1 MEWHWYI
8 IGVIIIAVVAF
19 QFFVYRRT
27 RKRLSEFKNVF
38 PRNLENDWVVDN
50 VDGCSQFVLR
60 SKKSDSEKIAKLREE
75 QKNQQGSKAALERT
89 IEHMKE
95 MELPFVD
102 SLRQLSIVDHRI
114 REIDDEISSL
124 KNDSKYDRYFQSNP
138 TFKTIIE
145 SINVYLKKNKGN
157 AIDYHLI
164 KDIVDR
170 NCDALEDEIQAQL
183 PMPLYAGLA
192 GTMSGVI
199 VGVGYLWL
207 SGGLKELLSTDKTEQ
222 VANAFAKTGEQAV
235 TSGADG
241 IEAVLGGIAL
251 AMLASFIGIILT
263 TFGSWRAKSVKVQV
277 EIGKQKFLSWLQ
289 QELLPKLKTGVDAEI
304 GRITDNIKESNA
316 SFAANTTKLN
326 ATLKDINQA
335 ISGMTGMLHSLENLN
350 VVQFASANIQVYDKL
365 KNCTDELGRF
375 AQYITSLDDFIAKI
389 DTLSTKMGEADDRVR
404 AIEEMGR
411 YFRDERSNLEA
422 MKGVISS
429 SIGEADADLKNAV
442 TSFKESTS
450 ANYTEMATHNEQQ
463 RQALA
468 KAIEEQ
474 QKQLESKLKEKI
486 TQLDYISDELKKLA
500 PIKDSVSKFESA
512 TKEQNRR
519 IEDLAAS
526 IRELANAKSSGGN
539 GGTGKIHFPGWAK
552 WSLII
557 VSAIVGITCLT
568 YLVPKIIA
576 LVSDLLSLI

>member
-1 MEWHWYI
+1 MHWLL
-8 IGVIIIAVVAF
+8 IGIIIAIILVF
-19 QFFVYRRT
+19 QIFVFLRT
-27 RKRLSEFKNVF
+27 KHRLKDFKRVFDENFERDWTIVNNGDYNQIVLKAAQKTSQRLKSLVSEKNEKEKELSSLETEARHVSDIFSSEETASELT
-38 PRNLENDWVVDN
+38 RINLEIAELNNKIDAA
-50 VDGCSQFVLR
+50 
-60 SKKSDSEKIAKLREE
+60 KK
-75 QKNQQGSKAALERT
+75 
-89 IEHMKE
+89 
-95 MELPFVD
+95 ELSAQNKKHFA
-102 SLRQLSIVDHRI
+102 
-114 REIDDEISSL
+114 
-124 KNDSKYDRYFQSNP
+124 SNP
-138 TFKTIIE
+138 ALKVIVE
-145 SINVYLKKNKGN
+145 SINVYLEKNKGN
-157 AIDYHLI
+157 SVDYHLM

-170 NCDALEDEIQAQL
+170 NCDAIEDEIQAQL

-222 VANAFAKTGEQAV
+222 VTNSLLKTSEQAV

-251 AMLASFIGIILT
+251 AMLASFIGILLT
-263 TFGSWRAKSVKVQV
+263 TFGSWRAKSVKVDV
-277 EIGKQKFLSWLQ
+277 ERGKQDFLSWLQ

-350 VVQFASANIQVYDKL
+350 VVQFASANIQVYEKL

-375 AQYITSLDDFIAKI
+375 AQYITSLDNFIAKI
-389 DTLSTKMGEADDRVR
+389 DMLSTKMGEADDRVR
-404 AIEEMGR
+404 AIEEMGQ

-442 TSFKESTS
+442 ISFKESTS

-500 PIKDSVSKFESA
+500 PIKDSVSNFEKA

-539 GGTGKIHFPGWAK
+539 GSSGKVHFPGWAK
-552 WSLII
+552 WTLII
-557 VSAIVGITCLT
+557 VSTIVGITCLT

>member
-1 MEWHWYI
+1 MHWI
-8 IGVIIIAVVAF
+8 LIGIIIAVILVFQISVYLRTKRRLKDFKRVFDEDFEKDWAIVNTGGYNQIVLKATQDANQKLKSLVAEKKKKEKERSTLETTSRHVSDIF
-19 QFFVYRRT
+19 S
-27 RKRLSEFKNVF
+27 SEETASELASV
-38 PRNLENDWVVDN
+38 NLEIAELS
-50 VDGCSQFVLR
+50 G
-60 SKKSDSEKIAKLREE
+60 KIDVAV
-75 QKNQQGSKAALERT
+75 
-89 IEHMKE
+89 KE
-95 MELPFVD
+95 LAELNTKHFA
-102 SLRQLSIVDHRI
+102 
-114 REIDDEISSL
+114 
-124 KNDSKYDRYFQSNP
+124 SNP
-138 TFKTIIE
+138 ALKIIIE
-145 SINVYLKKNKGN
+145 SINVYLEKNKGN
-157 AIDYHLI
+157 SVDYHLM

-170 NCDALEDEIQAQL
+170 NCDAIEDEIQAQM

-222 VANAFAKTGEQAV
+222 VANAITKTSEQAV

-277 EIGKQKFLSWLQ
+277 EQGKQDFLSWLQ

-304 GRITDNIKESNA
+304 GRITENIKESNA
-316 SFAANTTKLN
+316 SFAENTTKLN

-335 ISGMTGMLHSLENLN
+335 ISGMTGMLRSLENLN
-350 VVQFASANIQVYDKL
+350 VVQFASANIQVYEKL

-375 AQYITSLDDFIAKI
+375 AHYITSLDDFIAKI

-411 YFRDERSNLEA
+411 YFRDERSNLDA
-422 MKGVISS
+422 MKGLISS
-429 SIGEADADLKNAV
+429 SIGEADANLKNAV
-442 TSFKESTS
+442 AGFKDSAT
-450 ANYTEMATHNEQQ
+450 ANYTEMAIHNEQR
-463 RQALA
+463 RQEFER
-468 KAIEEQ
+468 AIDEQ
-474 QKQLESKLKEKI
+474 QRQLESKLGEKVA
-486 TQLDYISDELKKLA
+486 QLDHISDELKKLA
-500 PIKDSVSKFESA
+500 PIKDSISKFESA

-526 IRELANAKSSGGN
+526 IRELANTKSSGGN
-539 GGTGKIHFPGWAK
+539 VGSGKIHFPSWAK

-557 VSAIVGITCLT
+557 VSAIVGITCLV
-568 YLVPKIIA
+568 YLVPKVIA
-576 LVSDLLSLI
+576 LVSVLLS

>member
-38 PRNLENDWVVDN
+38 PRNFENDWVVDN

-75 QKNQQGSKAALERT
+75 KKNQQGSKAALERT

-102 SLRQLSIVDHRI
+102 SLRQLSIVENRI

-222 VANAFAKTGEQAV
+222 MANAFAKTGEQAV

-251 AMLASFIGIILT
+251 AMLASFIGIVLT

-350 VVQFASANIQVYDKL
+350 VVQFASANIQVYEKL

-389 DTLSTKMGEADDRVR
+389 DMLSTKMGEADDRVR

-422 MKGVISS
+422 MKGLISS
-429 SIGEADADLKNAV
+429 SIGEADANLKNAV
-442 TSFKESTS
+442 ASFKDSATS
-450 ANYTEMATHNEQQ
+450 NYTEMATHNEQQ
-463 RQALA
+463 RQALE
-468 KAIEEQ
+468 KAIDEQ

>member
-38 PRNLENDWVVDN
+38 PRNFENDWVVDN

-350 VVQFASANIQVYDKL
+350 VVQFASANIQVYEKL
-365 KNCTDELGRF
+365 KNCSDELGRF

-442 TSFKESTS
+442 TSFKE
-450 ANYTEMATHNEQQ
+450 
-463 RQALA
+463 
-468 KAIEEQ
+468 KEQ

-539 GGTGKIHFPGWAK
+539 GGSGKVHFPGWAK
-552 WSLII
+552 WTLII

>member
-38 PRNLENDWVVDN
+38 PRNFENDWVVDN

-222 VANAFAKTGEQAV
+222 VANALAKTSEQAV

-251 AMLASFIGIILT
+251 AMLASFIGILLT
-263 TFGSWRAKSVKVQV
+263 TFGSWRAKTVKVDV
-277 EIGKQKFLSWLQ
+277 ERGKQDFLSWLQ

-350 VVQFASANIQVYDKL
+350 VVQFASANIQVYEKL

-389 DTLSTKMGEADDRVR
+389 DMLSTKMGEADDRVR

-422 MKGVISS
+422 MKGLISS
-429 SIGEADADLKNAV
+429 SIGEADANLKNAV
-442 TSFKESTS
+442 ASFKDSATS
-450 ANYTEMATHNEQQ
+450 NYTEMATHNEQQ
-463 RQALA
+463 RQALE
-468 KAIEEQ
+468 KAIDEQ

-512 TKEQNRR
+512 TREQNRR

-539 GGTGKIHFPGWAK
+539 GGTGKIHFPGWAT

>member
-1 MEWHWYI
+1 MHWI
-8 IGVIIIAVVAF
+8 LIGIIIAVILVFQISVYLRTKRRLKDFKRVFDEDFEKDWAIVNTGGYNQIVLKATQDSNQKLKSLVAEKKKKEKERSTLETTSRHVSD
-19 QFFVYRRT
+19 FFSSEETASELASVNLIIAE
-27 RKRLSEFKNVF
+27 LS
-38 PRNLENDWVVDN
+38 
-50 VDGCSQFVLR
+50 G
-60 SKKSDSEKIAKLREE
+60 KIDVAV
-75 QKNQQGSKAALERT
+75 
-89 IEHMKE
+89 KE
-95 MELPFVD
+95 LTELNTKHFA
-102 SLRQLSIVDHRI
+102 
-114 REIDDEISSL
+114 
-124 KNDSKYDRYFQSNP
+124 SNP
-138 TFKTIIE
+138 ALKIIIE
-145 SINVYLKKNKGN
+145 SINVYLEKNKGN
-157 AIDYHLI
+157 SVDYHLM

-170 NCDALEDEIQAQL
+170 NCDAIEDEIQAQM

-222 VANAFAKTGEQAV
+222 VANAITKTSEQAV

-277 EIGKQKFLSWLQ
+277 EQGKQDFLSWLQ

-304 GRITDNIKESNA
+304 GRITENIKESNA
-316 SFAANTTKLN
+316 SFAENTTKLN

-350 VVQFASANIQVYDKL
+350 VVQFASANIQVYEKL

-375 AQYITSLDDFIAKI
+375 AHYITSLDDFIAKI

-422 MKGVISS
+422 MKGLISS
-429 SIGEADADLKNAV
+429 SIGEADANLKNAV
-442 TSFKESTS
+442 ADFKDSAT
-450 ANYTEMATHNEQQ
+450 ANYTEMAIHNEQR
-463 RQALA
+463 RQEFER
-468 KAIEEQ
+468 AIDEQ
-474 QKQLESKLKEKI
+474 QRQLESKLGEKVA
-486 TQLDYISDELKKLA
+486 QLEYISDELKKLA
-500 PIKDSVSKFESA
+500 PIKDSISKFESA
-512 TKEQNRR
+512 TKDQNRR
-519 IEDLAAS
+519 IEELAAS

-539 GGTGKIHFPGWAK
+539 VGSGKIHFPSWAK

-557 VSAIVGITCLT
+557 VSAIVGITCLA
-568 YLVPKIIA
+568 YLVPKVIA
-576 LVSDLLSLI
+576 LVSVLLS

>member
-38 PRNLENDWVVDN
+38 PKNFENDWVVDN

-75 QKNQQGSKAALERT
+75 KKNQQGSKAALERT

-102 SLRQLSIVDHRI
+102 SLRQLSIVENRI
-114 REIDDEISSL
+114 REIDNEISSL

-222 VANAFAKTGEQAV
+222 MANAFAKTGEQAV

-251 AMLASFIGIILT
+251 AMLASFIGIVLT

-350 VVQFASANIQVYDKL
+350 VVQFASANIQVYEKL

-389 DTLSTKMGEADDRVR
+389 DMLSTKMGEADDRVR

-422 MKGVISS
+422 MKGLISS
-429 SIGEADADLKNAV
+429 SIGEADANLKNAV
-442 TSFKESTS
+442 ASFKDSATS
-450 ANYTEMATHNEQQ
+450 NYTEMATHNEQQ
-463 RQALA
+463 RQALE
-468 KAIEEQ
+468 KAIDEQ

-539 GGTGKIHFPGWAK
+539 VGTGKIHFPGWAK

>member
-1 MEWHWYI
+1 MHWLL
-8 IGVIIIAVVAF
+8 IGIIIAIILVF
-19 QFFVYRRT
+19 QIFVYMRT
-27 RKRLSEFKNVF
+27 KHRLKDFKRVFDENFERDWTIVNNGDYNQIVLKANQNTSQRLKSLITKRNDKEKELSSLETTARHVSGIFSSEETASELTSINLEIAELNNKIDAAKKELSEQN
-38 PRNLENDWVVDN
+38 
-50 VDGCSQFVLR
+50 
-60 SKKSDSEKIAKLREE
+60 KKHF
-75 QKNQQGSKAALERT
+75 T
-89 IEHMKE
+89 
-95 MELPFVD
+95 
-102 SLRQLSIVDHRI
+102 
-114 REIDDEISSL
+114 
-124 KNDSKYDRYFQSNP
+124 SNP
-138 TFKTIIE
+138 ALKVIIE
-145 SINVYLKKNKGN
+145 SINVYLEKNKGN
-157 AIDYHLI
+157 SVDYHLM

-170 NCDALEDEIQAQL
+170 NCDAIEDEIQAQL

-222 VANAFAKTGEQAV
+222 VANALAKTSEQAV

-251 AMLASFIGIILT
+251 AMLASFIGILLT
-263 TFGSWRAKSVKVQV
+263 TFGSWRAKTVKVDV
-277 EIGKQKFLSWLQ
+277 ERGKQDFLSWLQ

-350 VVQFASANIQVYDKL
+350 VVQFASANIQVYEKL

-389 DTLSTKMGEADDRVR
+389 DMLSTKMGEADDRVR

-422 MKGVISS
+422 MKGLISS
-429 SIGEADADLKNAV
+429 SIGEADANLKNAV
-442 TSFKESTS
+442 ASFKDSATS
-450 ANYTEMATHNEQQ
+450 NYTEMATHNEQQ
-463 RQALA
+463 RQALE
-468 KAIEEQ
+468 KAIDEQ
-474 QKQLESKLKEKI
+474 QKQLENKLKEKI

-512 TKEQNRR
+512 TREQNRR

-539 GGTGKIHFPGWAK
+539 GGSGKVHFPGWAK
-552 WSLII
+552 WTLII

>member
-1 MEWHWYI
+1 MHWI
-8 IGVIIIAVVAF
+8 LIGIIIAIILVF
-19 QFFVYRRT
+19 QIFVYLRT
-27 RKRLSEFKNVF
+27 KHRLKDFKRVFDENFERDWTIVNTGGYNHIVLKATQDANQKLKSLVAEKKKKEKERSSLETTTRHVSDIFSSEETASELTSV
-38 PRNLENDWVVDN
+38 NLEIAELNRKIDIVVKE
-50 VDGCSQFVLR
+50 L
-60 SKKSDSEKIAKLREE
+60 AE
-75 QKNQQGSKAALERT
+75 QNTRHFT
-89 IEHMKE
+89 
-95 MELPFVD
+95 
-102 SLRQLSIVDHRI
+102 
-114 REIDDEISSL
+114 
-124 KNDSKYDRYFQSNP
+124 SNP
-138 TFKTIIE
+138 ALKVIIE
-145 SINVYLKKNKGN
+145 SINVYLEKNKGN
-157 AIDYHLI
+157 SIDYHLM

-207 SGGLKELLSTDKTEQ
+207 SGGLKELLSTNKTEQ
-222 VANAFAKTGEQAV
+222 VANALAKTSEQAV

-251 AMLASFIGIILT
+251 AMLASFIGILLT
-263 TFGSWRAKSVKVQV
+263 TFGSWRAKTVKVQV
-277 EIGKQKFLSWLQ
+277 EQGKQVFLSWLQ

-316 SFAANTTKLN
+316 SFAENTTKLN

-350 VVQFASANIQVYDKL
+350 VVQFASANIQVYEKL

-375 AQYITSLDDFIAKI
+375 AEYITSLDDFIAKI

-422 MKGVISS
+422 MKGLISS
-429 SIGEADADLKNAV
+429 SIGEADANLKNAV
-442 TSFKESTS
+442 ASFKDSAT
-450 ANYTEMATHNEQQ
+450 ANYTEMAIHNEQK
-463 RQALA
+463 RQEFER
-468 KAIEEQ
+468 AIDEQ
-474 QKQLESKLKEKI
+474 QRQLESKLGEKV

-500 PIKDSVSKFESA
+500 PIKDSISKFESA
-512 TKEQNRR
+512 TKDQNRK

-539 GGTGKIHFPGWAK
+539 VGSGKIHFPSWAK

-557 VSAIVGITCLT
+557 VSAIVGITCLA
-568 YLVPKIIA
+568 YLVPKVIA
-576 LVSDLLSLI
+576 LVSELLS

>member
-8 IGVIIIAVVAF
+8 IGIIIIGVVAF

-27 RKRLSEFKNVF
+27 LRRLSDFKKIF
-38 PRNLENDWVVDN
+38 PKNFEDDWVVDN
-50 VDGCSQFVLR
+50 VDGCSQFVLK
-60 SKKSDSEKIAKLREE
+60 SKKADSEKIAKLREE
-75 QKNQQGSKAALERT
+75 KKNQQGSRTALERT
-89 IEHMKE
+89 VEHMKE
-95 MELPFVD
+95 MDLPYVD
-102 SLRQLSIVDHRI
+102 SLRQLAIVDKRI
-114 REIDDEISSL
+114 SEIDEEISKL

-138 TFKTIIE
+138 TFKIIIE

-207 SGGLKELLSTDKTEQ
+207 SGGLKELLSTDKTD
-222 VANAFAKTGEQAV
+222 NISNTIAKTGDQV
-235 TSGADG
+235 VSSGADG

-251 AMLASFIGIILT
+251 AMLASFVGIVLT
-263 TFGSWRAKSVKVQV
+263 TLGSWRAKSAKVEV
-277 EIGKQKFLSWLQ
+277 EQGKQEFLSWLQ

-350 VVQFASANIQVYDKL
+350 VVQFASANIQVYEKL

-375 AQYITSLDDFIAKI
+375 AEYITSLDNFIAKI
-389 DTLSTKMGEADDRVR
+389 DLLSTKMGNADDRVR

-411 YFRDERSNLEA
+411 YFREERSNLEA
-422 MKGVISS
+422 MKGVVSS
-429 SIGEADADLKNAV
+429 SIGEVEANLKDSV
-442 TSFKESTS
+442 VKFKEST
-450 ANYTEMATHNEQQ
+450 ANSYTEMANHNEQQ
-463 RQALA
+463 SQALGR
-468 KAIEEQ
+468 AIEEQ
-474 QKQLESKLKEKI
+474 QRQLEAKLKEKVS
-486 TQLDYISDELKKLA
+486 QLDYISDELKKLA
-500 PIKDSVSKFESA
+500 PIKDSISKFESA

-526 IRELANAKSSGGN
+526 IHELANAKSSGGT
-539 GGTGKIHFPGWAK
+539 GGSGKIHFPGWAK
-552 WSLII
+552 WSIII

-568 YLVPKIIA
+568 YLVPKVIA
-576 LVSDLLSLI
+576 LVSELLSLI

>member
-8 IGVIIIAVVAF
+8 IGVIIIAVVIF

-75 QKNQQGSKAALERT
+75 QNNQQGSKAALERA
-89 IEHMKE
+89 IEHRKE

-222 VANAFAKTGEQAV
+222 VANAIVKTGEQAV

-277 EIGKQKFLSWLQ
+277 EKGKQKFLSWLQ

-350 VVQFASANIQVYDKL
+350 VVQFASANIQVYEKL

-389 DTLSTKMGEADDRVR
+389 DMLSTKMGEADDRVR

-422 MKGVISS
+422 MKGLISS
-429 SIGEADADLKNAV
+429 SIGEADANLKNAV
-442 TSFKESTS
+442 ASFKDSTTS
-450 ANYTEMATHNEQQ
+450 NYTEMATHNERQ
-463 RQALA
+463 RQALE
-468 KAIEEQ
+468 KAIDEQ

-486 TQLDYISDELKKLA
+486 TQLDFLSDELKKLA
-500 PIKDSVSKFESA
+500 PIKDSISKFESA
-512 TKEQNRR
+512 TKDQNRR
-519 IEDLAAS
+519 IEDLTAS
-526 IRELANAKSSGGN
+526 IRELANAKPNGGN
-539 GGTGKIHFPGWAK
+539 GGNGKIHFPGWAK

-557 VSAIVGITCLT
+557 VSSIVGITCLT

>member
-38 PRNLENDWVVDN
+38 PKNLENDWVVDN

-75 QKNQQGSKAALERT
+75 KKNQQGSKAALERT

-102 SLRQLSIVDHRI
+102 SLRQLSIVENRI
-114 REIDDEISSL
+114 REIDNEISSL

-222 VANAFAKTGEQAV
+222 VVNAVAQTSEQAV

-251 AMLASFIGIILT
+251 AMLASFIGIVLT
-263 TFGSWRAKSVKVQV
+263 TFGSWRAKTVKVQV

-350 VVQFASANIQVYDKL
+350 VVQFASANIQVYEKL

-375 AQYITSLDDFIAKI
+375 AQYISSLDDFIAKI
-389 DTLSTKMGEADDRVR
+389 DMLSTRMGEADDRVR

-411 YFRDERSNLEA
+411 YFREERSNLEA
-422 MKGVISS
+422 MKGLISS
-429 SIGEADADLKNAV
+429 SIGEADANLKNAV
-442 TSFKESTS
+442 ASFKDSATS
-450 ANYTEMATHNEQQ
+450 NYTEMATHNEQQ
-463 RQALA
+463 RQALE
-468 KAIEEQ
+468 KAIDEQ

-500 PIKDSVSKFESA
+500 PIKDSISKFESA

-539 GGTGKIHFPGWAK
+539 GGGGKIHFPSWAK

-568 YLVPKIIA
+568 YLVPKIIV

>member
-1 MEWHWYI
+1 MHWI
-8 IGVIIIAVVAF
+8 LIGIIIAVILVF
-19 QFFVYRRT
+19 QISVYLRTKRRL
-27 RKRLSEFKNVF
+27 KEFKRVF
-38 PRNLENDWVVDN
+38 DEDFEKDWAIVNTGGYNQIVLKATQDANQKLKSLVAEKKKKEKERSTLETTSRHVSDIFSSEETASELASVNLEIAELS
-50 VDGCSQFVLR
+50 G
-60 SKKSDSEKIAKLREE
+60 KIDVAV
-75 QKNQQGSKAALERT
+75 
-89 IEHMKE
+89 KE
-95 MELPFVD
+95 LAELNTKHFA
-102 SLRQLSIVDHRI
+102 
-114 REIDDEISSL
+114 
-124 KNDSKYDRYFQSNP
+124 SNP
-138 TFKTIIE
+138 ALKIIIE
-145 SINVYLKKNKGN
+145 SINVYLEKNKGN
-157 AIDYHLI
+157 SVDYHLM

-170 NCDALEDEIQAQL
+170 NCDAIEDEIQAQM

-222 VANAFAKTGEQAV
+222 VANAITKTSEQAV

-277 EIGKQKFLSWLQ
+277 EQGKQDFLSWLQ

-304 GRITDNIKESNA
+304 GRITENIKESNA
-316 SFAANTTKLN
+316 SFAENTTKLN

-335 ISGMTGMLHSLENLN
+335 ISGMTGMLRSLENLN
-350 VVQFASANIQVYDKL
+350 VVQFASANIQVYEKL

-375 AQYITSLDDFIAKI
+375 AHYITSLDDFIAKI

-411 YFRDERSNLEA
+411 YFRDERSNLDA
-422 MKGVISS
+422 MKGLISS
-429 SIGEADADLKNAV
+429 SIGEADANLKNAV
-442 TSFKESTS
+442 AGFKDSAT
-450 ANYTEMATHNEQQ
+450 ANYTEMAIHNEQR
-463 RQALA
+463 RQEFER
-468 KAIEEQ
+468 AIDEQ
-474 QKQLESKLKEKI
+474 QRQLESKLGEKVA
-486 TQLDYISDELKKLA
+486 QLDHISDELKKLA
-500 PIKDSVSKFESA
+500 PIKDSISKFESA

-539 GGTGKIHFPGWAK
+539 VGSGKIHFPSWAK

-557 VSAIVGITCLT
+557 VSAIVGITCLA
-568 YLVPKIIA
+568 YLVPKVIA
-576 LVSDLLSLI
+576 LVSVLLS

>member
-27 RKRLSEFKNVF
+27 RKRLSEFKNIF
-38 PRNLENDWVVDN
+38 PRNFENDWVVDN

-102 SLRQLSIVDHRI
+102 SLRQLSIVENRI

-222 VANAFAKTGEQAV
+222 VANALAKTSEQAV

-251 AMLASFIGIILT
+251 AMLASFIGILLT
-263 TFGSWRAKSVKVQV
+263 TFGSWRAKTVKVDV
-277 EIGKQKFLSWLQ
+277 ERGKQDFLSWLQ

-350 VVQFASANIQVYDKL
+350 VVQFASANIQVYEKL

-389 DTLSTKMGEADDRVR
+389 DMLSTKMGEADDRVR

-422 MKGVISS
+422 MKGLISS
-429 SIGEADADLKNAV
+429 SIGEADANLKNAV
-442 TSFKESTS
+442 ASFKDSATS
-450 ANYTEMATHNEQQ
+450 NYTEMATHNEQQ
-463 RQALA
+463 RQALE
-468 KAIEEQ
+468 KAIDEQ

-512 TKEQNRR
+512 TREQNRR

>member
-1 MEWHWYI
+1 MHWI
-8 IGVIIIAVVAF
+8 LIGIIIAVILVFQISVYLRTKRRLKVFKRVFDEDFEIDWAIVNAGGYNQIVLKATQDANQKLKSLVAEKKKKEKERSTLETTSRHVSDIF
-19 QFFVYRRT
+19 S
-27 RKRLSEFKNVF
+27 SEETASELASV
-38 PRNLENDWVVDN
+38 NLEIAEL
-50 VDGCSQFVLR
+50 SR
-60 SKKSDSEKIAKLREE
+60 KIDVAVKDL
-75 QKNQQGSKAALERT
+75 A
-89 IEHMKE
+89 
-95 MELPFVD
+95 ELNTKHFA
-102 SLRQLSIVDHRI
+102 
-114 REIDDEISSL
+114 
-124 KNDSKYDRYFQSNP
+124 SNP
-138 TFKTIIE
+138 ALKIIIE
-145 SINVYLKKNKGN
+145 SINVYLEKNKGN
-157 AIDYHLI
+157 SVDYHLM

-170 NCDALEDEIQAQL
+170 NCDAIEDEIQAQM

-222 VANAFAKTGEQAV
+222 VANAITKTSEQAV

-263 TFGSWRAKSVKVQV
+263 TLGSWRAKSVKVQV
-277 EIGKQKFLSWLQ
+277 EQGKQDFLSWLQ

-316 SFAANTTKLN
+316 SFAENTTKLN

-350 VVQFASANIQVYDKL
+350 VVQFASANIQVYEKL

-375 AQYITSLDDFIAKI
+375 AHYITSLDDFIAKI
-389 DTLSTKMGEADDRVR
+389 DTLSTKMGEVDDRVR

-422 MKGVISS
+422 MKGLISS
-429 SIGEADADLKNAV
+429 SIGEADANLKNAV
-442 TSFKESTS
+442 AGFKDSAT
-450 ANYTEMATHNEQQ
+450 ANYTEMAIHNEQR
-463 RQALA
+463 RQEFER
-468 KAIEEQ
+468 AIDEQ
-474 QKQLESKLKEKI
+474 QRQLESKLGEKVA
-486 TQLDYISDELKKLA
+486 QLDYISDELKKLA
-500 PIKDSVSKFESA
+500 PIKDSISKFESA

-539 GGTGKIHFPGWAK
+539 VGSGKIHFPSWAK

-557 VSAIVGITCLT
+557 VSAIVGITCLA
-568 YLVPKIIA
+568 YLVPKVIA
-576 LVSDLLSLI
+576 LVSVLLS

>member
-38 PRNLENDWVVDN
+38 PRNFENDWVVDN

-75 QKNQQGSKAALERT
+75 KKNQQGSKAALERT

-102 SLRQLSIVDHRI
+102 SLRQLSIVENRI

-145 SINVYLKKNKGN
+145 SINVYLKKNKRN

-222 VANAFAKTGEQAV
+222 MANAFAKTGEQAV

-251 AMLASFIGIILT
+251 AMLASFIGIVLT

-350 VVQFASANIQVYDKL
+350 VVQFASANIQVYEKL

-375 AQYITSLDDFIAKI
+375 AQYITSLNDFIAKI
-389 DTLSTKMGEADDRVR
+389 DMLSTKMGEADDRVR

-422 MKGVISS
+422 MKGLISS
-429 SIGEADADLKNAV
+429 SIGEADANLKNAV
-442 TSFKESTS
+442 ASFKDSATS
-450 ANYTEMATHNEQQ
+450 NYTEMATHNEQQ
-463 RQALA
+463 RQALE
-468 KAIEEQ
+468 KAIDEQ

>member
-38 PRNLENDWVVDN
+38 PRNFENDWVVDN

-75 QKNQQGSKAALERT
+75 KKNQQGSKAALERT

-114 REIDDEISSL
+114 SEIDDEISSL

-222 VANAFAKTGEQAV
+222 VANAVAKTSEQAV

-335 ISGMTGMLHSLENLN
+335 ISGMTGMLQTLKGLN
-350 VVQFASANIQVYDKL
+350 VVQFASANIQVYEKL

-375 AQYITSLDDFIAKI
+375 AEYITSLDNFIAKI
-389 DTLSTKMGEADDRVR
+389 DMLSTKMGEADDRVH

-422 MKGVISS
+422 MKGLISS
-429 SIGEADADLKNAV
+429 SIGEADANLKNAV
-442 TSFKESTS
+442 ASFKDSATS
-450 ANYTEMATHNEQQ
+450 NYTEMATHNEQQ
-463 RQALA
+463 RQALE
-468 KAIEEQ
+468 KAIDEQ

-539 GGTGKIHFPGWAK
+539 GGSGKARFPGWAK
-552 WSLII
+552 WTLII
-557 VSAIVGITCLT
+557 VSTIVGITCLT
-568 YLVPKIIA
+568 YLVPKIID

>member
-1 MEWHWYI
+1 MHWLL
-8 IGVIIIAVVAF
+8 IGIIIAVILVFQISVYLRTKRRLKDFKRVFDEDFEKDWAIVNAGGYNQIVLKATQDANQKLKSLVAEKKKKEKERSTLETTSRHVSDIF
-19 QFFVYRRT
+19 S
-27 RKRLSEFKNVF
+27 SEETVSELASV
-38 PRNLENDWVVDN
+38 NLEIAEL
-50 VDGCSQFVLR
+50 SR
-60 SKKSDSEKIAKLREE
+60 KIDVAV
-75 QKNQQGSKAALERT
+75 
-89 IEHMKE
+89 KE
-95 MELPFVD
+95 LAELNTKHFA
-102 SLRQLSIVDHRI
+102 
-114 REIDDEISSL
+114 
-124 KNDSKYDRYFQSNP
+124 SNP
-138 TFKTIIE
+138 ALKIIIE
-145 SINVYLKKNKGN
+145 SINVYLEKNKGN
-157 AIDYHLI
+157 SVDYHLM

-170 NCDALEDEIQAQL
+170 NCDAIEDEIQAQM

-222 VANAFAKTGEQAV
+222 VANAITKTSEQAV

-277 EIGKQKFLSWLQ
+277 EQGKQDFLSWLQ

-304 GRITDNIKESNA
+304 GRITENIKESNA
-316 SFAANTTKLN
+316 SFAENTTKLN

-335 ISGMTGMLHSLENLN
+335 ISDMTGMLHSLENLN
-350 VVQFASANIQVYDKL
+350 VVQFASANIQVYEKL

-375 AQYITSLDDFIAKI
+375 AHYITSLDDFIAKI

-411 YFRDERSNLEA
+411 YFRDERSNLDA
-422 MKGVISS
+422 MKGLISS
-429 SIGEADADLKNAV
+429 SIGEADANLKNAV
-442 TSFKESTS
+442 AGFKDSAT
-450 ANYTEMATHNEQQ
+450 ANYTEMAIHNEQR
-463 RQALA
+463 RQEFER
-468 KAIEEQ
+468 AIDEQ
-474 QKQLESKLKEKI
+474 QRQLESKLGEKVA
-486 TQLDYISDELKKLA
+486 QLDHISDELKKLA
-500 PIKDSVSKFESA
+500 PIKDSISKFESA

-539 GGTGKIHFPGWAK
+539 VGSGKIHFPSWAK

-557 VSAIVGITCLT
+557 VSAIVGITCLA
-568 YLVPKIIA
+568 YLVPKVIA
-576 LVSDLLSLI
+576 LVSVLLS

>member
-8 IGVIIIAVVAF
+8 IGVIIIAVVIF

-60 SKKSDSEKIAKLREE
+60 SKKSDSEKITKLREE
-75 QKNQQGSKAALERT
+75 QNNQQGSKAALERA
-89 IEHMKE
+89 IEHRKE

-222 VANAFAKTGEQAV
+222 VANAIVKTGEQAV

-277 EIGKQKFLSWLQ
+277 EKGKQKFLSWLQ

-350 VVQFASANIQVYDKL
+350 VVQFASANIQVYEKL

-389 DTLSTKMGEADDRVR
+389 DMLSTKMGEADDRVR

-422 MKGVISS
+422 MKGLISS
-429 SIGEADADLKNAV
+429 SIGEADANLKNAV
-442 TSFKESTS
+442 ASFKDSTTS
-450 ANYTEMATHNEQQ
+450 NYTEMATHNERQ
-463 RQALA
+463 RQALE
-468 KAIEEQ
+468 KAIDEQ

-539 GGTGKIHFPGWAK
+539 GGNGKVHFPGWAK
-552 WSLII
+552 WTLII

>member
-38 PRNLENDWVVDN
+38 PRNFENDWVVDN

-222 VANAFAKTGEQAV
+222 VANALAKTSEQAV

-251 AMLASFIGIILT
+251 AMLASFIGILLT
-263 TFGSWRAKSVKVQV
+263 TFGSWRAKTVKVDV
-277 EIGKQKFLSWLQ
+277 ERGKQDFLSWLQ

-350 VVQFASANIQVYDKL
+350 VVQFASANIQVYEKL

-389 DTLSTKMGEADDRVR
+389 DMLSTKMGEADDRVR

-422 MKGVISS
+422 MKGLISS
-429 SIGEADADLKNAV
+429 SIGEADANLKNAV
-442 TSFKESTS
+442 ASFKDSATS
-450 ANYTEMATHNEQQ
+450 NYTEMATHNEQQ
-463 RQALA
+463 RQALE
-468 KAIEEQ
+468 KAIDEQ

-512 TKEQNRR
+512 TREQNRR

>member
-8 IGVIIIAVVAF
+8 IGAIIIAVVAF
-19 QFFVYRRT
+19 QFYVYRRT
-27 RKRLSEFKNVF
+27 RRRLSEFKNVF
-38 PRNLENDWVVDN
+38 PRNFENDWVVDN
-50 VDGCSQFVLR
+50 VDGCSQFVLK

-102 SLRQLSIVDHRI
+102 SLRQLSIVEHRI
-114 REIDDEISSL
+114 REIDDEIASL
-124 KNDSKYDRYFQSNP
+124 KNDSTYNRYFQSNP

-222 VANAFAKTGEQAV
+222 VANAVAKTSEQAV
-235 TSGADG
+235 TSGANG

-251 AMLASFIGIILT
+251 AMLASFIGIVLT

-335 ISGMTGMLHSLENLN
+335 ISGMTGMLQSLKSLN
-350 VVQFASANIQVYDKL
+350 VVQFASANIQVYEKL

-389 DTLSTKMGEADDRVR
+389 DMLSTKMGEADDRVR

-422 MKGVISS
+422 MKGLISS
-429 SIGEADADLKNAV
+429 SIGEADANLKNAV
-442 TSFKESTS
+442 ATFKDSATS
-450 ANYTEMATHNEQQ
+450 NYTEMATHNEQQ
-463 RQALA
+463 RQALE
-468 KAIEEQ
+468 KAIDEQ
-474 QKQLESKLKEKI
+474 QKQLENKLKEKI

-500 PIKDSVSKFESA
+500 PIKDSISKFESA
-512 TKEQNRR
+512 TKEQNKR

-526 IRELANAKSSGGN
+526 IRELANAKSSAGN
-539 GGTGKIHFPGWAK
+539 GSSGKVLLPGWAK

-557 VSAIVGITCLT
+557 MSAIVGITCLT
-568 YLVPKIIA
+568 YLVPTVIA
-576 LVSDLLSLI
+576 FVSELLS

>member
-222 VANAFAKTGEQAV
+222 VANAFAKTSEQAV

-263 TFGSWRAKSVKVQV
+263 TFGSWRAKSVKAQV

-350 VVQFASANIQVYDKL
+350 VVQFASANIQVYEKL

-422 MKGVISS
+422 MKGLISS
-429 SIGEADADLKNAV
+429 SIGEADANLKNAV
-442 TSFKESTS
+442 ASFKDSATS
-450 ANYTEMATHNEQQ
+450 NYTEMATHNEQQ
-463 RQALA
+463 RQALE
-468 KAIEEQ
+468 KAIDEQ

>member
-38 PRNLENDWVVDN
+38 PRNFENDWVVDN

-350 VVQFASANIQVYDKL
+350 VVQFASANIQVYEKL
-365 KNCTDELGRF
+365 KNCSDELGRF

-539 GGTGKIHFPGWAK
+539 GGSGKVHFPGWAK
-552 WSLII
+552 WTLII

>member
-38 PRNLENDWVVDN
+38 PRNFENDWVVDN

-350 VVQFASANIQVYDKL
+350 VVQFASANIQVYEKL

-422 MKGVISS
+422 MKGLISS
-429 SIGEADADLKNAV
+429 SIGEADANLKNAV
-442 TSFKESTS
+442 ASFKDSATS
-450 ANYTEMATHNEQQ
+450 NYTEMATHNEQQ
-463 RQALA
+463 RQALE
-468 KAIEEQ
+468 KAIDEQ

-576 LVSDLLSLI
+576 LVSDVFSLI

>member
-8 IGVIIIAVVAF
+8 IGVIIIAVVVF

-27 RKRLSEFKNVF
+27 RKRLSEFKNIF
-38 PRNLENDWVVDN
+38 PRNLEKDWVVDN
-50 VDGCSQFVLR
+50 VEGCSQFVLR
-60 SKKSDSEKIAKLREE
+60 SKKSDSEKITKLREE

-95 MELPFVD
+95 MGLPFVD
-102 SLRQLSIVDHRI
+102 SLRQLSLVDHRI

-222 VANAFAKTGEQAV
+222 VANAVANTSDQAIS
-235 TSGADG
+235 SGANG

-251 AMLASFIGIILT
+251 AMLASFIGIVLT

-277 EIGKQKFLSWLQ
+277 EIGKQQFLSWLQ

-304 GRITDNIKESNA
+304 ERITDNIKESNA

-335 ISGMTGMLHSLENLN
+335 ISGMTGMLHSLEKLN
-350 VVQFASANIQVYDKL
+350 VVQFASANIQVYEKL
-365 KNCTDELGRF
+365 KNCTDELGKF

-389 DTLSTKMGEADDRVR
+389 DMFSTKMGEADDRVR

-422 MKGVISS
+422 MKGLISS
-429 SIGEADADLKNAV
+429 SIGEADANLKNAV
-442 TSFKESTS
+442 ASFKDSATS
-450 ANYTEMATHNEQQ
+450 NYTEMATHNEQQ
-463 RQALA
+463 RQALE
-468 KAIEEQ
+468 KAIDEQ
-474 QKQLESKLKEKI
+474 QKQLENKLKEKI
-486 TQLDYISDELKKLA
+486 TQLDFISDELKKLA

-576 LVSDLLSLI
+576 FVSDLLSLI

>member
-38 PRNLENDWVVDN
+38 PRNFENDWVVDN

-60 SKKSDSEKIAKLREE
+60 SKKCDSEKIAKLREE

-350 VVQFASANIQVYDKL
+350 VVQFASANIQVYEKL

-422 MKGVISS
+422 MKGLISS
-429 SIGEADADLKNAV
+429 SIGEADANLKNAV
-442 TSFKESTS
+442 ASFKDSATS
-450 ANYTEMATHNEQQ
+450 NYTEMATHNEQQ
-463 RQALA
+463 RQALE
-468 KAIEEQ
+468 KAIDEQ

>member
-38 PRNLENDWVVDN
+38 PKNFENDWVVDN

-75 QKNQQGSKAALERT
+75 KKNQQGSKAALERT

-102 SLRQLSIVDHRI
+102 SLRQLSIVENRI
-114 REIDDEISSL
+114 REIDNEISSL

-222 VANAFAKTGEQAV
+222 MANAFAKTGEQTV

-251 AMLASFIGIILT
+251 AMLASFIGIVLT

-350 VVQFASANIQVYDKL
+350 VVQFASANIQVYEKL

-389 DTLSTKMGEADDRVR
+389 DMLSTKMGEADDRVR

-422 MKGVISS
+422 MKGLISS
-429 SIGEADADLKNAV
+429 SIGEADANLKNAV
-442 TSFKESTS
+442 ASFKDSATS
-450 ANYTEMATHNEQQ
+450 NYTEMATHNEQQ
-463 RQALA
+463 RQALE
-468 KAIEEQ
+468 KAIDEQ

-539 GGTGKIHFPGWAK
+539 VGTGKIHFPGWAK

-568 YLVPKIIA
+568 YLVPRIIA

>member
-38 PRNLENDWVVDN
+38 PKSFENDWVVDN

-75 QKNQQGSKAALERT
+75 KKNQQGSKAALERT

-102 SLRQLSIVDHRI
+102 SLRQLSIVENRI
-114 REIDDEISSL
+114 REIDNDISSL

-222 VANAFAKTGEQAV
+222 MANAFAKTGEQAV

-251 AMLASFIGIILT
+251 AMLASFIGIVLT

-350 VVQFASANIQVYDKL
+350 VVQFASANIQLYEKL

-389 DTLSTKMGEADDRVR
+389 DMLSTKMGEADDRVR

-422 MKGVISS
+422 MKGLISS
-429 SIGEADADLKNAV
+429 SIGEADANLKNAV
-442 TSFKESTS
+442 ASFKDSATS
-450 ANYTEMATHNEQQ
+450 NYTEMATHNEQQ
-463 RQALA
+463 RQALE
-468 KAIEEQ
+468 KAIDEQ

-539 GGTGKIHFPGWAK
+539 VGTGKIHFPGWAK

>member
-38 PRNLENDWVVDN
+38 PRNFENDWVVDN

-75 QKNQQGSKAALERT
+75 KKNQQGSKAALERT

-102 SLRQLSIVDHRI
+102 SLRQLSIVENRI

-170 NCDALEDEIQAQL
+170 NCDALEEEIQAQL

-222 VANAFAKTGEQAV
+222 MANAFAKTGEQAV

-251 AMLASFIGIILT
+251 AMLASFIGIVLT

-350 VVQFASANIQVYDKL
+350 VVQFASANIQVYEKL

-389 DTLSTKMGEADDRVR
+389 DMLSTKMGEADDRVR

-422 MKGVISS
+422 MKGLISS
-429 SIGEADADLKNAV
+429 SIGEADANLKNAV
-442 TSFKESTS
+442 ASFKDSATS
-450 ANYTEMATHNEQQ
+450 NYTEMATHNEQQ
-463 RQALA
+463 RQALE
-468 KAIEEQ
+468 KAIDEQ

>member
-8 IGVIIIAVVAF
+8 IGFIIIAVVAF
-19 QFFVYRRT
+19 QLYVYRRT
-27 RKRLSEFKNVF
+27 RKRLSDFKNVF
-38 PRNLENDWVVDN
+38 PGRFEDDWVVDN
-50 VDGCSQFVLR
+50 VDGCNQFLLK
-60 SKKSDSEKIAKLREE
+60 SKKSDFERIAKLRGER
-75 QKNQQGSKAALERT
+75 KNQQGSKAALEKT
-89 IEHMKE
+89 IELLKE
-95 MELPFVD
+95 EELPFVD
-102 SLRQLSIVDHRI
+102 SLRQLAIVDNRI
-114 REIDDEISSL
+114 KEIDEEISAIT
-124 KNDSKYDRYFQSNP
+124 NDSKYDRYFQSNP

-207 SGGLKELLSTDKTEQ
+207 SGGLKELLSNDKTEQ
-222 VANAFAKTGEQAV
+222 LANTIAKTSEQAV

-251 AMLASFIGIILT
+251 AMLASFVGIVLT
-263 TFGSWRAKSVKVQV
+263 TFGSWRAKSVKVKV
-277 EIGKQKFLSWLQ
+277 EQGKQDFLSWLQ

-316 SFAANTTKLN
+316 SFAENTTKLN

-335 ISGMTGMLHSLENLN
+335 ISGMTGMLHSLKGLN
-350 VVQFASANIQVYDKL
+350 VVQFASANIQVYEKL

-375 AQYITSLDDFIAKI
+375 AEYITSLDNFIAKV
-389 DTLSTKMGEADDRVR
+389 DLLSTKMGEADDRVH

-411 YFRDERSNLEA
+411 YFREERSHLEA
-422 MKGVISS
+422 MKGVVSS
-429 SIGEADADLKNAV
+429 SIGEVEANLKDSV
-442 TSFKESTS
+442 VKFKEST
-450 ANYTEMATHNEQQ
+450 ANSYTEMATHNEQQ
-463 RQALA
+463 RQALE
-468 KAIEEQ
+468 KAIDVQ

-486 TQLDYISDELKKLA
+486 TQLDFLSDELKKLA
-500 PIKDSVSKFESA
+500 PIKDSISKFESA
-512 TKEQNRR
+512 TKDQNRR
-519 IEDLAAS
+519 IEDLTAS
-526 IRELANAKSSGGN
+526 IRELANAKPNGGN
-539 GGTGKIHFPGWAK
+539 GGNGKIHFPGWAK

-557 VSAIVGITCLT
+557 VSSIVGITCLT

>member
-1 MEWHWYI
+1 MHWI
-8 IGVIIIAVVAF
+8 LIGIIIAVILVF
-19 QFFVYRRT
+19 QISVYLRTKRRL
-27 RKRLSEFKNVF
+27 KEFKRVF
-38 PRNLENDWVVDN
+38 DEDFEKDWAIVNTGGYNQIVLKATQDANQKLKSLVAEKKKKEKERSTLETTSRHVSDIFSSEETASELASVNLEIAELS
-50 VDGCSQFVLR
+50 G
-60 SKKSDSEKIAKLREE
+60 KIDVAV
-75 QKNQQGSKAALERT
+75 
-89 IEHMKE
+89 KE
-95 MELPFVD
+95 LAELNTKHFA
-102 SLRQLSIVDHRI
+102 
-114 REIDDEISSL
+114 
-124 KNDSKYDRYFQSNP
+124 SNP
-138 TFKTIIE
+138 ALKIIIE
-145 SINVYLKKNKGN
+145 SINVYLEKNKGN
-157 AIDYHLI
+157 SVDYHLM

-170 NCDALEDEIQAQL
+170 NCDAIEDEIQAQM

-222 VANAFAKTGEQAV
+222 VANAITKTSEQAV

-277 EIGKQKFLSWLQ
+277 EQGKQDILSWLQ

-316 SFAANTTKLN
+316 SFAENTTKLN

-335 ISGMTGMLHSLENLN
+335 ISGMTGMLRSLENLN
-350 VVQFASANIQVYDKL
+350 VVQFASANIQVYEKL

-375 AQYITSLDDFIAKI
+375 AHYITSLDDFIAKI

-411 YFRDERSNLEA
+411 YFRDERSNLDA
-422 MKGVISS
+422 MKGLISS
-429 SIGEADADLKNAV
+429 SIGEADANLKNAV
-442 TSFKESTS
+442 AGFKDSAT
-450 ANYTEMATHNEQQ
+450 ANYTEMAIHNEQR
-463 RQALA
+463 RQEFER
-468 KAIEEQ
+468 AIDEQ
-474 QKQLESKLKEKI
+474 QRQLESKLGEKVA
-486 TQLDYISDELKKLA
+486 QLDHISDELKKLA
-500 PIKDSVSKFESA
+500 PIKDSISKFESA

-539 GGTGKIHFPGWAK
+539 VGSGKIHFPSWAK

-557 VSAIVGITCLT
+557 VSAIVGITCLA
-568 YLVPKIIA
+568 YLVPKVIA
-576 LVSDLLSLI
+576 LVSVLLS

>member
-8 IGVIIIAVVAF
+8 IGIIIVAVVAF
-19 QFFVYRRT
+19 QLFVYRRT
-27 RKRLSEFKNVF
+27 RKRLSNYKTLF
-38 PRNLENDWVVDN
+38 PENIENDWVVDT
-50 VDGCSQFVLR
+50 VDGCNQFVLKT
-60 SKKSDSEKIAKLREE
+60 KKSDTEKIAKLREE
-75 QKNQQGSKAALERT
+75 RKNRQSSKAALERS

-95 MELPFVD
+95 VDLPFVD
-102 SLRQLSIVDHRI
+102 SLRQLDIVNNRI
-114 REIDDEISSL
+114 KEIDEEITTL
-124 KNDSKYDRYFQSNP
+124 QNDSKYDRYFQSNP

-164 KDIVDR
+164 KDIVER

-207 SGGLKELLSTDKTEQ
+207 SGGLKELLSTKNTGQ
-222 VANAFAKTGEQAV
+222 LANAVVNTSEQAV
-235 TSGADG
+235 TAGADG

-263 TFGSWRAKSVKVQV
+263 TLGTWRAKSVKVEV
-277 EIGKQKFLSWLQ
+277 ERGKQEFLSWLQ
-289 QELLPKLKTGVDAEI
+289 QELLPKFKTGVDAEL
-304 GRITDNIKESNA
+304 GRITENIKESNA

-335 ISGMTGMLHSLENLN
+335 ISGMTGMLQTLKSLN
-350 VVQFASANIQVYDKL
+350 VVQFASANIQVYEKL
-365 KNCTDELGRF
+365 KNCSDELGRF
-375 AQYITSLDDFIAKI
+375 AEYITSLDSFIAKI
-389 DTLSTKMGEADDRVR
+389 DLLSTKMGEADDRVH

-411 YFRDERSNLEA
+411 YFREERSNLEA
-422 MKGVISS
+422 MKGLVSS
-429 SIGEADADLKNAV
+429 SIGEADANLKNAV
-442 TSFKESTS
+442 ASFKDSAS
-450 ANYTEMATHNEQQ
+450 ANYIEMATHNEQQ
-463 RQALA
+463 RQALE

-500 PIKDSVSKFESA
+500 PIKDSVSNFEKA
-512 TKEQNRR
+512 TKEQNRK
-519 IEDLAAS
+519 IDELAAS
-526 IRELANAKSSGGN
+526 IRELAIAKSSGGN
-539 GGTGKIHFPGWAK
+539 GGNGKVHFPGWAK
-552 WSLII
+552 WTLII

-576 LVSDLLSLI
+576 LASDLLSLI

>member
-1 MEWHWYI
+1 MHWI
-8 IGVIIIAVVAF
+8 LIGIIIAVILVFQISVYLRTKRRLKDFKRVFDEDFEIDWAIVNAGGYNQIVLKATQDANQKLKSLVAEKKKKEKERSTLETTSRHVSDIF
-19 QFFVYRRT
+19 S
-27 RKRLSEFKNVF
+27 SEETASELASV
-38 PRNLENDWVVDN
+38 NLEIAEL
-50 VDGCSQFVLR
+50 SR
-60 SKKSDSEKIAKLREE
+60 KIDVAV
-75 QKNQQGSKAALERT
+75 
-89 IEHMKE
+89 KE
-95 MELPFVD
+95 LAELNTKHFA
-102 SLRQLSIVDHRI
+102 
-114 REIDDEISSL
+114 
-124 KNDSKYDRYFQSNP
+124 SNP
-138 TFKTIIE
+138 ALKIIIE
-145 SINVYLKKNKGN
+145 SINVYLEKNKGN
-157 AIDYHLI
+157 SVDYHLM

-170 NCDALEDEIQAQL
+170 NCDAIEDEIQAQM

-222 VANAFAKTGEQAV
+222 VANAITKTSEQAV

-263 TFGSWRAKSVKVQV
+263 TLGSWRAKSVKVQV
-277 EIGKQKFLSWLQ
+277 EQGKQDFLSWLQ

-316 SFAANTTKLN
+316 SFAENTTKLN

-350 VVQFASANIQVYDKL
+350 VVQFASANIQVYEKL

-375 AQYITSLDDFIAKI
+375 AHYITSLDDFIAKI
-389 DTLSTKMGEADDRVR
+389 DTLSTKMGEVDDRVR

-422 MKGVISS
+422 MKGLISS
-429 SIGEADADLKNAV
+429 SIGEADANLKNAV
-442 TSFKESTS
+442 AGFKDSAT
-450 ANYTEMATHNEQQ
+450 ANYTEMAIHNEQR
-463 RQALA
+463 RQEFER
-468 KAIEEQ
+468 AIDEQ
-474 QKQLESKLKEKI
+474 QRQLESKLGEKVA
-486 TQLDYISDELKKLA
+486 QLDYISDELKKLA
-500 PIKDSVSKFESA
+500 PIKDSISKFESA

-526 IRELANAKSSGGN
+526 IRELANVKSGSGNVGS
-539 GGTGKIHFPGWAK
+539 GKIHFPSWAK

-557 VSAIVGITCLT
+557 VSAIVGITCLA
-568 YLVPKIIA
+568 YLVPKVIA
-576 LVSDLLSLI
+576 LVSVLLS

>member
-1 MEWHWYI
+1 MHWI
-8 IGVIIIAVVAF
+8 LIGIIIAVILVFQISVYLRTKRRLKDFKRVFDEDFEIDWAIVNAGGYNQIVLKATQDANQKLKSLVAEKKKKEKERSTLETTSRHVSDIF
-19 QFFVYRRT
+19 S
-27 RKRLSEFKNVF
+27 SEETASELASV
-38 PRNLENDWVVDN
+38 NLEIAEL
-50 VDGCSQFVLR
+50 SR
-60 SKKSDSEKIAKLREE
+60 KIDVAV
-75 QKNQQGSKAALERT
+75 
-89 IEHMKE
+89 KE
-95 MELPFVD
+95 LAELNTKHFA
-102 SLRQLSIVDHRI
+102 
-114 REIDDEISSL
+114 
-124 KNDSKYDRYFQSNP
+124 SNP
-138 TFKTIIE
+138 ALKIIIE
-145 SINVYLKKNKGN
+145 SINVYLEKNKGN
-157 AIDYHLI
+157 SVDYHLM

-170 NCDALEDEIQAQL
+170 NCDAIEDEIQAQM

-222 VANAFAKTGEQAV
+222 VANAITKTSEQAV

-263 TFGSWRAKSVKVQV
+263 TLGSWRAKSVKVQV
-277 EIGKQKFLSWLQ
+277 EQGKQDFLSWLQ

-316 SFAANTTKLN
+316 SFAENTTKLN

-350 VVQFASANIQVYDKL
+350 VVQFASANIQVYEKL

-375 AQYITSLDDFIAKI
+375 AHYITSLDDFIAKI
-389 DTLSTKMGEADDRVR
+389 DTLSTKMGEVDDRVR

-422 MKGVISS
+422 MKGLISS
-429 SIGEADADLKNAV
+429 SIGEADANLKNAV
-442 TSFKESTS
+442 AGFKDSAT
-450 ANYTEMATHNEQQ
+450 ANYTEMAIHNEQR
-463 RQALA
+463 RQEFER
-468 KAIEEQ
+468 AIDEQ
-474 QKQLESKLKEKI
+474 QRQLESKLGEKVA
-486 TQLDYISDELKKLA
+486 QLDYISDELKKLA
-500 PIKDSVSKFESA
+500 PIKDSISKFESA

-526 IRELANAKSSGGN
+526 IRELANVKSGGGN
-539 GGTGKIHFPGWAK
+539 VGSGKIHFPSWAK

-557 VSAIVGITCLT
+557 VSAIVGITCLA
-568 YLVPKIIA
+568 YLVPKVIA
-576 LVSDLLSLI
+576 LVSVLLS